1 MLCGIDEAGRGCIA
15 GKMVVA
21 GVVLTN
27 PIEGLMDSKKLSEA
41 KREALF
47 ETIIANSEYKIIEFS
62 AQDIDTKGISKCIN
76 QALTQ
81 IKEHFNQNDILFD
94 GNSTFGVEGIQTM
107 VKADAQIPEVS
118 AASILAK
125 VTRDR
130 DINAYAQ
137 EFPQYTFEKH
147 KGYLTKAHKEALLEY
162 GYTPI
167 HRKSFKVKGLN
178 A

>member
-27 PIEGLMDSKKLSEA
+27 SVEGLMDSKKLNEA
-41 KREALF
+41 KRELLY
-47 ETIIANSEYKIIEFS
+47 EKITANSEYKIVEFS
-62 AQDIDTKGISKCIN
+62 AQDIDTKGISRCIH

-81 IKEHFNQNDILFD
+81 IKEHFSQSDILFD
-94 GNSTFGVEGIQTM
+94 GNSRFGVEGIETM
-107 VKADAQIPEVS
+107 VKADSKIPEVS

-137 EFPQYTFEKH
+137 EFPAYKFEKH
-147 KGYLTKAHKEALLEY
+147 KGYLTKVHKEALLEY

-167 HRKSFKVKGLN
+167 HRKSFQVKGLN
-178 A
+178 G